1 MDNLIVKPVDVLGS
15 SIMAAQDEKGRIFA
29 GVNYFCNAL
38 GMTKG
43 QRDKQVQKVQK
54 DEVLKQ
60 GCFRLEA
67 GVFDPSNE
75 AITLRIDFIPLWLA
89 KIVITDKT
97 KQENPELADKLLEY
111 QLKAKDILAAAFMP
125 KQENPGN
132 VHGQIKLL
140 AQGTA
145 ELYEKVDKV
154 DSKVDALD
162 KKLQDEL
169 MNLPILGVEENKIE
183 KATRQRGTEVLGG
196 KQSNAY
202 NDKSLRGKLYW
213 DLHIQLRREFGVST
227 YKAIKRNQTD
237 LALKFLVEYRPP
249 LYLQEQIEQANAQQ
263 SLDFEEGGG
272 ST

>member
-1 MDNLIVKPVDVLGS
+1 MDNLIIKPVDVLGS
-15 SIMAAQDEKGRIFA
+15 SIMAAQDKEGRIFA

-111 QLKAKDILAAAFMP
+111 QLKAKDILAAAFLP
-125 KQENPGN
+125 KQENAGD
-132 VHGQIKLL
+132 VQGQIKLL
-140 AQGTA
+140 AQGTT
-145 ELYEKVDKV
+145 ELYERI
-154 DSKVDALD
+154 DALD
-162 KKLQDEL
+162 KKLHNEL
-169 MNLPILGVEENKIE
+169 MNLPLLGVESDTID
-183 KATRQRGTEVLGG
+183 KALKNRGVEIAGG
-196 KQSNAY
+196 KESNAY
-202 NDKSLRGKLYW
+202 KDKNLLRRIYW
-213 DLHIQLRREFGVST
+213 DLHGQLRREFGVST

-237 LALKFLVEYRPP
+237 LAFKFLAEYKPP
-249 LYLQEQIEQANAQQ
+249 MHLREQIANVNAQQ
-263 SLDFEEGGG
+263 TFDLEGGVHK
-272 ST
+272 